1 MIITKIFDIVLNID
15 NINIIFNKDINL
27 TILELIKTKYEN
39 KCYLGVF
46 ITNINRILNRSLIE
60 SDQSDLNGIFHVS
73 IQFEA
78 ECIIYN
84 TNEVILEMTVQDNIN
99 NSLSISN
106 EICSAVIK
114 VNKNISNFTKGQK
127 IPIIVGKAKFDTG
140 SNKIRINSYP
150 FIPIIDNKNVYYKI
164 SKLKENDKNKLNEKI
179 INYINNEELI
189 KKEILNIKNN
199 KWDYFNK
206 LVFPYKNDLTNT
218 IIKKNNMVDLL
229 ELDNLENKIILQ
241 HNEIDMSKRM
251 LCTFDNY
258 DTNVNAYLEYDNFEM
273 LYPILK
279 KYYLYIKLINELS
292 KIYDTDEKIKL
303 SHNVFDLYIKYKK

>member
-1 MIITKIFDIVLNID
+1 MIITKIFDIILNID
-15 NINIIFNKDINL
+15 NINTIFNKDINL
-27 TILELIKTKYEN
+27 TILELIKAKYVN

-46 ITNINRILNRSLIE
+46 ITDINKILNRSLIE
-60 SDQSDLNGIFHVS
+60 SDQSDLNGVFYVS

-114 VNKNISNFTKGQK
+114 VNKSILEFVKGQK

-140 SNKIRINSYP
+140 SDKIRINSYP
-150 FIPIIDNKNVYYKI
+150 FIPIIDNKNIYYKI
-164 SKLKENDKNKLNEKI
+164 SKLTENDKDKLNDKI
-179 INYINNEELI
+179 IKYINNEEII
-189 KKEILNIKNN
+189 KKEILSKKNN
-199 KWDYFNK
+199 KWDYFNE
-206 LVFPYKNDLTNT
+206 LVFPYKINLSNS

-229 ELDNLENKIILQ
+229 EFNNLENKIILQ

-251 LCTFDNY
+251 ICTFSNDDKNIY
-258 DTNVNAYLEYDNFEM
+258 SYLENNNFET
-273 LYPILK
+273 LYPIFK
-279 KYYLYIKLINELS
+279 KYYLFIKLINDLS

-303 SHNVFDLYIKYKK
+303 SKNVFDLYIKYKK